1 MKLKILTVD
10 DSSTIRLIVAKAFK
24 ALDCDILEAT
34 NGVEGLAV
42 AALERPDII
51 LLDLTMPI
59 MDGAEMLSK
68 LKSSPTLKNIPVV
81 MLTAEAAREDVLRI
95 AKLGVRDYIVKP
107 FEEEVVVERVG
118 RIIDLKAKGDALV
131 KVKRLDDPI
140 AIVVV
145 DDKPAIVEQIRA
157 GLADTPWSVH
167 GCSQSGEAVDHC
179 RQNAPDAVFVSLSLP
194 DNGAFTLFQGLGASA
209 KTKNVP
215 VFALCVKTAVDDQ
228 ARAQQAG
235 FIGIITKPLEFED
248 IKSKVARALHLDTS
262 YKYFEQRSGVLVLK
276 LPAQFT
282 STVAN
287 EITIHLRTKVSEAV
301 DAGMDKMVVDLS
313 LLLSTDV
320 NIVKLGLSAIQLC
333 QELSLKHRLIG
344 SDVMSQNCKNYEET
358 KDWRFVGTFEDAL
371 AALNETPVL
380 AAVAA

>member
-1 MKLKILTVD
+1 MKQKILTVD
-10 DSSTIRLIVAKAFK
+10 DSNTIRLIVARAFGSF
-24 ALDCDILEAT
+24 DCDILEAV

-42 AALERPDII
+42 AARELPDII
-51 LLDLTMPI
+51 LLDFIMPI

-68 LKSSPTLKNIPVV
+68 LKSSPALKNIPVV
-81 MLTAEAAREDVLRI
+81 MLTAEAGREDVLRI
-95 AKLGVRDYIVKP
+95 AKLGVRDYILKP
-107 FEEEVVVERVG
+107 FEEEIVVERVS
-118 RIIDLKAKGDALV
+118 RIIDLKAKGNALI
-131 KVKRLDDPI
+131 KVKRFDEPI
-140 AIVVV
+140 AILLV

-157 GLADTPWSVH
+157 GLADTPWRVH
-167 GCSQSGEAVDHC
+167 GCGQSGEAVDHC
-179 RQNAPDAVFVSLSLP
+179 SQNVPDVIFVSLSLP
-194 DNGAFTLFQGLGASA
+194 DNGAYTLFQGLGASA
-209 KTKNVP
+209 KTKSVP

-235 FIGIITKPLEFED
+235 FTGIITKPLEFED
-248 IKSKVARALHLDTS
+248 IKGKIARALHLDTS

-282 STVAN
+282 PTVAN
-287 EITIHLRTKVSEAV
+287 EIIVHLRTKVSEAV
-301 DAGMDKMVVDLS
+301 DAGLDKMVVDLS
-313 LLLSTDV
+313 LLRATDV
-320 NIVKLGLSAIQLC
+320 NLVKLGLSAIQLC

-358 KDWRFVGTFEDAL
+358 KDWQFVSTFEDAL